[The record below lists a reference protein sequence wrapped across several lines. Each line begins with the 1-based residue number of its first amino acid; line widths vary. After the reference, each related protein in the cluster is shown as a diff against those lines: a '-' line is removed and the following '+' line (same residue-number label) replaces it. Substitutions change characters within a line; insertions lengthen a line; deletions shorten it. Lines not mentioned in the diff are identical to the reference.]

1 MEVGFADK
9 GLVMVLSV
17 RSRVNQIPF
26 INLLSIS
33 HEYTIYVT
41 LSLWKNTGI
50 KYQRGKLMVYSSNTV
65 IKATLWVY

>member
-41 LSLWKNTGI
+41 LSLWKNIGI
-50 KYQRGKLMVYSSNTV
+50 N
-65 IKATLWVY
+65 